1 MFPRRNKAHRYA
13 LPSRGHQWWWWWWWW
28 CRTRG
33 EEDVAWPGSKW
44 KLLKPLSP
52 RANERS
58 LSRLPGWDPG
68 RKCQRS
74 TAPNRSIYTKNL
86 PSFPIPCPYANKS
99 CTRVA
104 RRIAFSSS
112 FDILRAR
119 FLFKLF
125 FIFIFFLSSFFSP
138 FPLFYETESLSL
150 SKKEDRF
157 FSTQEIIPDWG
168 FFFNWNFIL
177 IVFILIRN
185 CKLIFYRCYYYIK
198 SIIIRET
205 NGSRT
210 LSFES
215 HFAFCKLI
223 IPPPRDLWNY
233 QEITNRIRS
242 LLYLYSVIMEYNGFT
257 KFSRG
262 NEK

>member
-138 FPLFYETESLSL
+138 FSFILRNRISLTFQ
-150 SKKEDRF
+150 KKGSFLLDTGNYSGLRF
-157 FSTQEIIPDWG
+157 F
-168 FFFNWNFIL
+168 F
-177 IVFILIRN
+177 
-185 CKLIFYRCYYYIK
+185 
-198 SIIIRET
+198 
-205 NGSRT
+205 
-210 LSFES
+210 
-215 HFAFCKLI
+215 
-223 IPPPRDLWNY
+223 
-233 QEITNRIRS
+233 
-242 LLYLYSVIMEYNGFT
+242 
-257 KFSRG
+257 
-262 NEK
+262 